1 MNPQKRKEQMLTQ
14 LLRWS
19 ALACG
24 VLLASSGF
32 AQDDESKEGETA
44 EEAAEPAAEGDAAA
58 EGEAK
63 VSDDEL
69 VKGMKTNTG
78 RGYGP
83 AGCGL
88 GSLIFEPNSGFTQIF
103 AATTNSSFGTQTF
116 GISSGTSNCSDTAG
130 GSASAQAFVET
141 NRTALAKDIARGR
154 GETIESLSRL
164 GGCADAQAV
173 GSSLQKNFDKVF
185 PSASMSDSEV
195 GSSVVEALRS
205 DVTLACASL
214 I

>member
-1 MNPQKRKEQMLTQ
+1 MKAQ

-19 ALACG
+19 ALLFGA
-24 VLLASSGF
+24 LLAQGAL
-32 AQDDESKEGETA
+32 AQDDAESKEGETA
-44 EEAAEPAAEGDAAA
+44 EEAAEPAGEEAAEA

-103 AATTNSSFGTQTF
+103 AATTNGTFGSQTF
-116 GISSGTSNCSDTAG
+116 GISSGTSNCADTSG
-130 GSASAQAFVET
+130 GSDSAKAFVET
-141 NRTALAKDIARGR
+141 NRTALAKDIARGQ

-164 GGCADAQAV
+164 GGCSNAHAV
-173 GSSLQKNFDKVF
+173 GASLQRNFDKVF
-185 PSASMSDSEV
+185 PSAAMSDSEV
-195 GSSVVEALRS
+195 GNSVVDALRS
-205 DVTLACASL
+205 DATLACHSL

>member
-1 MNPQKRKEQMLTQ
+1 MRTLQV
-14 LLRWS
+14 RWS
-19 ALACG
+19 VLICG
-24 VLLASSGF
+24 LLLASSGF
-32 AQDDESKEGETA
+32 AQDEESKEGETA
-44 EEAAEPAAEGDAAA
+44 EEAAEPAAEGAAA

-103 AATTNSSFGTQTF
+103 AATTNGTFGSQTF

-130 GSASAQAFVET
+130 GSASAKSFVET
-141 NRTALAKDIARGR
+141 NRTALAKDIARGQ

-164 GGCADAQAV
+164 GGCASSHAV
-173 GSSLQKNFDKVF
+173 GASLQKNFDKVF
-185 PSASMSDSEV
+185 PSAAMSDSEV
-195 GSSVVEALRS
+195 GNSVVDALRS
-205 DVTLACASL
+205 DATLACHSL

>member
-1 MNPQKRKEQMLTQ
+1 MKMRTLQVP
-14 LLRWS
+14 WS
-19 ALACG
+19 VLICG
-24 VLLASSGF
+24 LLLASSGF
-32 AQDDESKEGETA
+32 AQDEESKEGETA
-44 EEAAEPAAEGDAAA
+44 EEAAEPAAEGEAEA

-103 AATTNSSFGTQTF
+103 AATTNGTFGSQTF
-116 GISSGTSNCSDTAG
+116 GISSGTSNCTDSSG
-130 GSASAQAFVET
+130 GSDSAKAFVET
-141 NRTALAKDIARGR
+141 NRTALAKDIARGQ

-164 GGCADAQAV
+164 GGCADAHAV
-173 GSSLQKNFDKVF
+173 GASLQRNFDKVF
-185 PSASMSDSEV
+185 PSAAMSDSEV
-195 GSSVVEALRS
+195 GSSVVDALRS
-205 DVTLACASL
+205 DATLACHSL

>member
-1 MNPQKRKEQMLTQ
+1 MRTLQV
-14 LLRWS
+14 RWS
-19 ALACG
+19 VLICG
-24 VLLASSGF
+24 LLLASSGF
-32 AQDDESKEGETA
+32 AQDEESSEGETA
-44 EEAAEPAAEGDAAA
+44 EEAAEPAAEGEAEA

-103 AATTNSSFGTQTF
+103 AATTNGTFGSQTF
-116 GISSGTSNCSDTAG
+116 GISSGTSNCTDTSG
-130 GSASAQAFVET
+130 GSDSAKAFVET
-141 NRTALAKDIARGR
+141 NRTALAKDIARGQ

-164 GGCADAQAV
+164 GGCVDAHAV
-173 GSSLQKNFDKVF
+173 GASLQRNFDKVF
-185 PSASMSDSEV
+185 PSAVMSDSEV
-195 GSSVVEALRS
+195 GNSVVDALRS
-205 DVTLACASL
+205 DATLACNSL

>member
-1 MNPQKRKEQMLTQ
+1 MATQ

-24 VLLASSGF
+24 LLLASTGF
-32 AQDDESKEGETA
+32 AQDDDESKEGETA
-44 EEAAEPAAEGDAAA
+44 EEAAEPAAEGEVA
-58 EGEAK
+58 EEAEAK

-103 AATTNSSFGTQTF
+103 AATTNGTFGSQTF
-116 GISSGTSNCSDTAG
+116 GISSGTSNCADTGG
-130 GSASAQAFVET
+130 GSASAKAFAET
-141 NRTALAKDIARGR
+141 NRTALAKDIARGQ

-164 GGCADAQAV
+164 GGCGDARAV
-173 GSSLQKNFDKVF
+173 GASLQRNFDKVF
-185 PSASMSDSEV
+185 PSATMSDGDV
-195 GSSVVEALRS
+195 GSSVVDALRS
-205 DVTLACASL
+205 DASL
-214 I
+214 QCSSLI

>member
-1 MNPQKRKEQMLTQ
+1 MRTLQV
-14 LLRWS
+14 RWS
-19 ALACG
+19 VLICG
-24 VLLASSGF
+24 LLLASSGF
-32 AQDDESKEGETA
+32 AQDEESKEGETA
-44 EEAAEPAAEGDAAA
+44 EEAAEPAAEGEAEA

-78 RGYGP
+78 RGFGP

-103 AATTNSSFGTQTF
+103 AATTNGTFGSQTF
-116 GISSGTSNCSDTAG
+116 GISSGTSNCTDTSG
-130 GSASAQAFVET
+130 GSDSAKAFVET
-141 NRTALAKDIARGR
+141 NRTALAKDVARGQ

-164 GGCADAQAV
+164 GGCVDAHAV
-173 GSSLQKNFDKVF
+173 GASLQRNFDKVF
-185 PSASMSDSEV
+185 PSAVMSDSEV
-195 GSSVVEALRS
+195 GNSVVDALRS
-205 DVTLACASL
+205 DATLACRSL

>member
-1 MNPQKRKEQMLTQ
+1 MVTQ

-19 ALACG
+19 TLVCG

-44 EEAAEPAAEGDAAA
+44 EEAAEPAGEGAAEEAA

-103 AATTNSSFGTQTF
+103 AATTNGTFGSQTF
-116 GISSGTSNCSDTAG
+116 GISSGTSNCSDTGG
-130 GSASAQAFVET
+130 GSASAKAFVET
-141 NRTALAKDIARGR
+141 NRTALAKDVARGQ

-164 GGCADAQAV
+164 GGCGDARAV
-173 GSSLQKNFDKVF
+173 GASLQKNFDRVF
-185 PSASMSDSEV
+185 PSATMSDSEV
-195 GSSVVEALRS
+195 GTSVVDALRS
-205 DVTLACASL
+205 DPALACDSL

>member
-1 MNPQKRKEQMLTQ
+1 MVTQ

-19 ALACG
+19 TIVCG

-44 EEAAEPAAEGDAAA
+44 EEAAEPAGEGATEGSAEGGA
-58 EGEAK
+58 E
-63 VSDDEL
+63 VSNDEL

-103 AATTNSSFGTQTF
+103 AATTNGTFGSQTF
-116 GISSGTSNCSDTAG
+116 GISSGTSNCSDTSG
-130 GSASAQAFVET
+130 GSASAKAFVET
-141 NRTALAKDIARGR
+141 NRTALAKDVARGQ

-164 GGCADAQAV
+164 GGCGDARAV
-173 GSSLQKNFDKVF
+173 GASLQKNFDRVF
-185 PSASMSDSEV
+185 PNATMSDSEV
-195 GSSVVEALRS
+195 GTSVVDALRS
-205 DVTLACASL
+205 DPALACDSL

>member
-1 MNPQKRKEQMLTQ
+1 V
-14 LLRWS
+14 
-19 ALACG
+19 CG

-44 EEAAEPAAEGDAAA
+44 EEAAEPAAEEAA

-103 AATTNSSFGTQTF
+103 AATTNGTFGSQTF
-116 GISSGTSNCSDTAG
+116 GISSGTSNCADTGG
-130 GSASAQAFVET
+130 GSDSAKAFVET
-141 NRTALAKDIARGR
+141 NRTALAKDVARGQ

-164 GGCADAQAV
+164 GGCADARAV
-173 GSSLQKNFDKVF
+173 GASLQRNFDRVF
-185 PSASMSDSEV
+185 PSATMSDSDV
-195 GSSVVEALRS
+195 GSSVVDALRS
-205 DVTLACASL
+205 DAALSCDSL

>member
-1 MNPQKRKEQMLTQ
+1 MKAQ

-19 ALACG
+19 ALLFGA
-24 VLLASSGF
+24 LLAQGAL
-32 AQDDESKEGETA
+32 AQDDAESSEGETA
-44 EEAAEPAAEGDAAA
+44 EEAAEPAAGDEASA

-103 AATTNSSFGTQTF
+103 AATTNGTFGSQTF
-116 GISSGTSNCSDTAG
+116 GISSGTSNCSDTSG
-130 GSASAQAFVET
+130 GSASAKAFVET
-141 NRTALAKDIARGR
+141 NRTALVKDIARGQ

-164 GGCADAQAV
+164 GGCQDSRAV
-173 GSSLQKNFDKVF
+173 GASLQRNFDKVF
-185 PSASMSDSEV
+185 PNAVMSDADV
-195 GSSVVEALRS
+195 GNSVVDALRS
-205 DVTLACASL
+205 DTALSCNL

>member
-1 MNPQKRKEQMLTQ
+1 MTTLQV
-14 LLRWS
+14 RWS
-19 ALACG
+19 VLIG
-24 VLLASSGF
+24 GLLLASSGF
-32 AQDDESKEGETA
+32 AQDEESKEGETA
-44 EEAAEPAAEGDAAA
+44 EEAAEPAGEEAAEA

-103 AATTNSSFGTQTF
+103 AATTNGTFGSQTF
-116 GISSGTSNCSDTAG
+116 GISSGTSNCSDTSG
-130 GSASAQAFVET
+130 GSASAKSFVET
-141 NRTALAKDIARGR
+141 NRTALAKDVARGQ

-164 GGCADAQAV
+164 GGCADARAV
-173 GSSLQKNFDKVF
+173 GVSLQRNFDKVF
-185 PSASMSDSEV
+185 PNAAMSDSEV
-195 GSSVVEALRS
+195 GSSVVDALRS
-205 DVTLACASL
+205 DATLACHSL

>member
-1 MNPQKRKEQMLTQ
+1 MKAT
-14 LLRWS
+14 LLQWS
-19 ALACG
+19 AIVGLA
-24 VLLASSGF
+24 LLASSGVAR
-32 AQDDESKEGETA
+32 AQDDDESKEGETA
-44 EEAAEPAAEGDAAA
+44 EEAAEPAGEAAAEGDAK
-58 EGEAK
+58 K

-103 AATTNSSFGTQTF
+103 AATTNGTFGSTTF
-116 GISSGTSNCSDTAG
+116 GISSGTSNCNDPPG
-130 GSASAQAFVET
+130 GSASAKTFVET
-141 NRTALAKDIARGR
+141 NRTALAKDIARGQ

-164 GGCADAQAV
+164 GGCADAKAV
-173 GSSLQKNFDKVF
+173 GSSLQKNFDRVF
-185 PSASMSDSEV
+185 PNATMSDADV
-195 GSSVVEALRS
+195 GNSVVDALRS
-205 DVTLACASL
+205 DATLSCDQL

>member
-1 MNPQKRKEQMLTQ
+1 MATQ

-24 VLLASSGF
+24 LLLASTGF

-44 EEAAEPAAEGDAAA
+44 EEAAEPAAEGEVA
-58 EGEAK
+58 EETEAK

-103 AATTNSSFGTQTF
+103 AATTNGTFGSQTF
-116 GISSGTSNCSDTAG
+116 GISSGTSNCADTGG
-130 GSASAQAFVET
+130 GSASAKSFAET

-164 GGCADAQAV
+164 GGCGDAGAV
-173 GSSLQKNFDKVF
+173 GASLQRNFDKVF
-185 PSASMSDSEV
+185 PSATMSDGDV
-195 GSSVVEALRS
+195 GSSVVNALRS
-205 DVTLACASL
+205 DASL
-214 I
+214 QCNSLI

>member
-1 MNPQKRKEQMLTQ
+1 MRTLQV
-14 LLRWS
+14 RWS
-19 ALACG
+19 VLICG
-24 VLLASSGF
+24 LLLASSGF
-32 AQDDESKEGETA
+32 AQDEESKEGETA
-44 EEAAEPAAEGDAAA
+44 EEAAEPAAEGEAA

-103 AATTNSSFGTQTF
+103 AATTNGTFGSQTF
-116 GISSGTSNCSDTAG
+116 GISSGTSNCSDTGG
-130 GSASAQAFVET
+130 GSASAKSFVET
-141 NRTALAKDIARGR
+141 NRTALAKDVARGQ

-164 GGCADAQAV
+164 GGCSDAGAV
-173 GSSLQKNFDKVF
+173 GASLQKNFDKVF
-185 PSASMSDSEV
+185 PSATMSDSEV
-195 GSSVVEALRS
+195 GISVVDALRS
-205 DVTLACASL
+205 DTTLACHSL